1 MAKRTQSAD
10 NSKSGIPA
18 EREVIALDKASVRYI
33 FRVLMLLALF
43 TWALMNLDVVFGA
56 LRRVL
61 ALFSPFLVGGGIAF
75 LINVVLQPLERCW
88 RKLCRKAPAK
98 LARPVCLTLSAILVL
113 GFLFAV
119 VFMMLPSL
127 RESSDEF
134 IRNLP
139 AYADEIGRW
148 WDDTVRFAAKYN
160 IVLPDYAINADL
172 LVERITAFIND
183 EGSGIIT
190 VTWGAAT
197 SILSGLV
204 DVLLAFVFALYLLAR
219 KEVVAAHMKKLI
231 TTVLPREKAQR
242 LLSIAALTNQT
253 FTNFVSGQLTEAVII
268 GVLCFAGMLILNIP
282 YAGAVSAFVAVTALV
297 PIFGAWLGGGLG
309 AFLIMLAEPIK
320 AVWFVVF
327 LLVLQQVEGNLIYPK
342 VVGRSVGL
350 PGLLVL
356 MAVTVGGGAFG
367 VLGMLLSVPVCAV
380 LYSLYLEFMNKKDVR

>member
-18 EREVIALDKASVRYI
+18 EREVIALDKTSVRYI

-75 LINVVLQPLERCW
+75 LINVVLQPLEQCW

>member
-18 EREVIALDKASVRYI
+18 EREVIALDKTSVRYI

-127 RESSDEF
+127 RESGDEF

-309 AFLIMLAEPIK
+309 TFLIMLAEPIK

-342 VVGRSVGL
+342 VVGKSVGL

>member
-1 MAKRTQSAD
+1 
-10 NSKSGIPA
+10 
-18 EREVIALDKASVRYI
+18 
-33 FRVLMLLALF
+33 
-43 TWALMNLDVVFGA
+43 
-56 LRRVL
+56 
-61 ALFSPFLVGGGIAF
+61 
-75 LINVVLQPLERCW
+75 
-88 RKLCRKAPAK
+88 
-98 LARPVCLTLSAILVL
+98 
-113 GFLFAV
+113 
-119 VFMMLPSL
+119 MMLPSL

-342 VVGRSVGL
+342 VVGKSVGL

>member
-1 MAKRTQSAD
+1 MAKRTQSAG

-18 EREVIALDKASVRYI
+18 EREVIALDKTSVRYI

-342 VVGRSVGL
+342 VVGKSVGL